1 MLSGVPVRTKKQHSR
16 GTGHGSGYRVTPK
29 AVRGRSGCAIWS
41 LNHGPR
47 TTDRGPLARIGDRW
61 HGSRGTDHAS
71 RTTGPL
77 SIRFEHG
84 SRGTPR

>member
-47 TTDRGPLARIGDRW
+47 TTDRGPLARIEG
-61 HGSRGTDHAS
+61 HGSRLEDHW
-71 RTTGPL
+71 PL
-77 SIRFEHG
+77 VHTF
-84 SRGTPR
+84 